1 MRNRTLPTSLL
12 PLGLLLRFLSIFLL
26 AAALP
31 GPAAAQATRAG
42 DLRYPPLPPF
52 EIPRP
57 ERVVLDNGLVVMLL
71 EDHELP
77 LVDATALI
85 RTGSRFD
92 PASKVGLAELT
103 GAVLRT
109 GGTTRLSGDQ
119 LDDWLESKAAVVE
132 TEIGE
137 TSGRAYMSSL
147 RQDFPAVLKVF
158 AEVLRRPAFAEA
170 KLQVAKNQAR
180 AEVARQNDSPLGI
193 VFRELEEVVYGAA
206 SPYARTETYATL
218 DTIQRRDLVQLHAA
232 HFHPNHMVLGLVGDF
247 DKAEA
252 LRLVREAFG
261 DWPRGPEPPPVP
273 AFDSRPPTPG
283 VYYVEKNDV
292 TQSSVALGSLGIVRN
307 SPDHHAVEVMNHVL
321 SGSFASRLFSKVR
334 TQKALAY
341 SVFGEV
347 GSDWDH
353 PGLLF
358 AFLTTKTET
367 TGAGIEALLEEVR
380 NMTAQPPTPE
390 EVERAKQAILNSFVF
405 NADSRRKVLSQQL
418 NFEYYGYPL
427 DWFARYRQGI
437 EAVTV
442 EQVRAVAAK
451 YLRPEQFAIVV
462 VGPKEG
468 TDKPLSTYGPVSTLD
483 VTIPPP
489 GR

>member
-1 MRNRTLPTSLL
+1 MRNRTLPFSLL
-12 PLGLLLRFLSIFLL
+12 LIVVLL
-26 AAALP
+26 APALA

-42 DLRYPPLPPF
+42 DLAYPPLPPF

-92 PASKVGLAELT
+92 PADKVGLAELT

-119 LDDWLESKAAVVE
+119 LDDWLEGRAAVIE
-132 TEIGE
+132 TTIGE
-137 TSGRAYMSSL
+137 TSGRAFMSSL
-147 RQDFPAVLKVF
+147 KQDFPAVLKVF
-158 AEVLRRPAFAEA
+158 AEVLRRPAFAEP
-170 KLQVAKNQAR
+170 KLQVAKNQAK
-180 AEVARQNDSPLGI
+180 AEVARQNDSPQGI
-193 VFRELEEVVYGAA
+193 VFREFEEVVYGAA

-218 DTIQRRDLVQLHAA
+218 GAIQRRDLVQFHAA
-232 HFHPNHMVLGLVGDF
+232 HFHPNHVVLGLVGDF
-247 DKAEA
+247 DREEA

-261 DWPRGPEPPPVP
+261 DWPRGPEPPPAP
-273 AFDSRPPTPG
+273 AFASRPPTPG
-283 VYYVEKNDV
+283 VYYAEKNDV
-292 TQSSVALGSLGIVRN
+292 TQSSVVLGGLGIVRN
-307 SPDHHAVEVMNHVL
+307 SPDYYAVEVMNHVL
-321 SGSFASRLFSKVR
+321 SGSFASRLFSRVR

-367 TGAGIEALLEEVR
+367 TGAGIEALLEETR
-380 NMTAQPPTPE
+380 NMTAQPPTSE
-390 EVERAKQAILNSFVF
+390 EVERAKQSILNSFVF
-405 NADSRRKVLSQQL
+405 NADSKRKVLSQQL

-427 DWFARYRQGI
+427 DWLTRYRQGI
-437 EAVTV
+437 EAVSV
-442 EQVRAVAAK
+442 EQVRAAAAK

-483 VTIPPP
+483 VSIAPP